1 MISIVKSMTLSG
13 LKGDLIEI
21 QTYITGG
28 LPGFEIVGLPDTSVK
43 EAKERVKASIKNI
56 GVDFPSKKIIINL
69 APADKRKEG
78 SYYDLPI
85 AIGILKALNVISKNI
100 DEKMIFV
107 GELSLDGKINKV
119 NGILPICIQAI
130 ELGVK
135 KIIIPKG
142 NQKEATL
149 ISGIEIIAVENLL
162 EIVKYLNKEI
172 KLKLL
177 EKNVNLEHYKNDK
190 NEIDFS
196 DVKGQKNAKRA
207 LEIAAAGG
215 HNCLLIGGPGARKN
229 YDGKKD
235 FYYFAR
241 FNF

>member
-1 MISIVKSMTLSG
+1 MLSVVKSMTLSG
-13 LKGDLIEI
+13 LEGDLIEI

-28 LPGFEIVGLPDTSVK
+28 LPEFEIVGLPDTSVK

-56 GVDFPSKKIIINL
+56 GIDFPSRKIIINL

-85 AIGILKALNVISKNI
+85 AIGILKALDIISNKIEENI
-100 DEKMIFV
+100 IFV
-107 GELSLDGKINKV
+107 GELSLNGDVNRV

-135 KIIIPKG
+135 KIIIPKD
-142 NQKEATL
+142 NENEAT
-149 ISGIEIIAVENLL
+149 IINGIEIIAVENLI
-162 EIVKYLNKEI
+162 EVIDYLNGDISIKTKIGKFELINDNSKKEI
-172 KLKLL
+172 
-177 EKNVNLEHYKNDK
+177 
-190 NEIDFS
+190 IDFS
-196 DVKGQKNAKRA
+196 EVRGQENAKRA

-229 YDGKKD
+229 YDGKKITYD
-235 FYYFAR
+235 IT
-241 FNF
+241 

>member
-13 LKGDLIEI
+13 LQGDLIEI

-28 LPGFEIVGLPDTSVK
+28 LPGFEIVGLPDVSVK

-56 GVDFPSKKIIINL
+56 GVNFPSKKIIINL

-78 SYYDLPI
+78 AYYDLPM
-85 AIGILKALNVISKNI
+85 AIGVLKSLNIIYKEI
-100 DEKMIFV
+100 DEKIIFV

-119 NGILPICIQAI
+119 SGILPICIQAM

-135 KIIIPKG
+135 RIIIPKD
-142 NQKEATL
+142 NRNEATL
-149 ISGIEIIAVENLL
+149 ISGIEIIAVENL
-162 EIVKYLNKEI
+162 IDVIKYLNKEMDI
-172 KLKLL
+172 KAL
-177 EKNVNLEHYKNDK
+177 EKNINLGQLKKTK

-207 LEIAAAGG
+207 LEIAASGG

-229 YDGKKD
+229 YDGKKG
-235 FYYFAR
+235 FYYTTEFDI
-241 FNF
+241 